1 MAGIETNLPI
11 PGRRAIAAMAR
22 NRVIGHQGRLPWRLA
37 GELAWVKEATAGGTL
52 VMGRLTW
59 ESLGRPLPGRA
70 HVVVSG
76 TLPPPVWPEVTVV
89 PGLAE
94 LDAAL
99 PHDRPVWL
107 FGGATLYTALLP
119 TCEEL
124 YLTEVDLEPEGDAWF
139 PAFEHLFRPG
149 EVLREGPNWRARRW
163 VRA

>member
-1 MAGIETNLPI
+1 MTLRTLPV

-22 NRVIGHQGRLPWRLA
+22 NRVIGKDGRLPWRLA

-70 HVVVSG
+70 HVVVSA
-76 TLPPPVWPEVTVV
+76 TLAPPAAWPAVTVV
-89 PGLAE
+89 PGLAA
-94 LDAAL
+94 LDGAL
-99 PHDRPVWL
+99 PPDRPVWI
-107 FGGATLYTALLP
+107 FGGATLYASLLP

-139 PAFEHLFRPG
+139 PAFEHLFTRG
-149 EVLREGPNWRARRW
+149 EVLREGPGWSARRW
-163 VRA
+163 VRV